1 MGVLLHMV
9 GKVVPRVP
17 GEGDGRVVVD
27 LPVSVSDLSRCE
39 TCERVVAM
47 PVPWPT
53 TDDGGHA
60 KVSCNHVPAMRT
72 GQR

>member
-1 MGVLLHMV
+1 MWSAGGAKCARGGRWSSSCRLARDS
-9 GKVVPRVP
+9 VVYPDERVAA
-17 GEGDGRVVVD
+17 
-27 LPVSVSDLSRCE
+27 
-39 TCERVVAM
+39 VVAM

-60 KVSCNHVPAMRT
+60 KVSCNKVPAMRT